1 MSISEQ
7 GLQLTSERIS
17 VIIPTLNEAA
27 YLGRTLVTLQAAAT
41 GDIEVIVVDGGS
53 TDRTVEIAQA
63 AGCKVIRST
72 LGRATQMN
80 TGAAQAS
87 GEILLFLHG
96 DTQLP
101 QQFDRLIKEAL
112 DRKSVIAGAFE
123 LKIEGSQWGLRW
135 VEWGVK
141 WRSSIFQLPYGDQ
154 ALFLRA
160 DLFRNLGGFPALP
173 IMEDFVFVRQLR
185 KRGRLAIV
193 PASVLTSG
201 RRWETLGI
209 FKTTLWNQV
218 MILGFYLGIPPERL
232 KAWYRRDRQHH
243 QPVPKE

>member
-1 MSISEQ
+1 MGISEQ
-7 GLQLTSERIS
+7 VLQQTSERIS

-27 YLGRTLVTLQAAAT
+27 GLGQTLVTLHAAAT
-41 GDIEVIVVDGGS
+41 GDLEVMVVDGGS

-63 AGCKVIRST
+63 AGCKVIHSHP
-72 LGRATQMN
+72 GRANQMN
-80 TGAAQAS
+80 TGAAQAT

-101 QQFDRLIKEAL
+101 QQFDRLIKESL

-123 LKIEGSQWGLRW
+123 LKIDGPQWGLRW

-141 WRSSIFQLPYGDQ
+141 WRSSVFQLPYGDQ

-160 DLFRNLGGFPALP
+160 ELFRNLGGFPELP

-201 RRWETLGI
+201 RRWATLGI

-232 KAWYRRDRQHH
+232 KAWYRRDRTRHDR
-243 QPVPKE
+243 